1 MLARPTTPYQ
11 RFKGVARSACR
22 NWGDEEEPDWAVGKL
37 SSKGDWELDG
47 VSGNFKAT
55 YDGDTAVHALD
66 VEDYADSVEGQPE
79 HAWVLLDKVPAALPK
94 PKEATTEP
102 PASKAAG
109 KRKASS
115 EATPAPPEPAPA
127 NTAAHDDAPAPPPA
141 KKKAKRA
148 PPVDAFSIRQ
158 TNWALVAGAHAVA
171 EAVGKSH
178 SKGGLL
184 TDKAF
189 INSWDDYRATCLAL
203 RDEFEVA
210 IEAMPD
216 DEGRLSKRGRKM
228 ALLCARKLLALPC
241 QPSADVLAS
250 AVSNRKAAKP
260 TRTTPGSS
268 RKIQIKQELL
278 AGALKKLA
286 GYKYDLFDAASG
298 SGHAYLSADE
308 LKQLVLDKDLYE
320 AESCKNRMMMIKKL
334 TQSNAFVKERKAELA
349 KQLAPDPCTPL

>member
-1 MLARPTTPYQ
+1 
-11 RFKGVARSACR
+11 
-22 NWGDEEEPDWAVGKL
+22 
-37 SSKGDWELDG
+37 
-47 VSGNFKAT
+47 
-55 YDGDTAVHALD
+55 
-66 VEDYADSVEGQPE
+66 
-79 HAWVLLDKVPAALPK
+79 
-94 PKEATTEP
+94 
-102 PASKAAG
+102 
-109 KRKASS
+109 
-115 EATPAPPEPAPA
+115 
-127 NTAAHDDAPAPPPA
+127 
-141 KKKAKRA
+141 
-148 PPVDAFSIRQ
+148 
-158 TNWALVAGAHAVA
+158 VA